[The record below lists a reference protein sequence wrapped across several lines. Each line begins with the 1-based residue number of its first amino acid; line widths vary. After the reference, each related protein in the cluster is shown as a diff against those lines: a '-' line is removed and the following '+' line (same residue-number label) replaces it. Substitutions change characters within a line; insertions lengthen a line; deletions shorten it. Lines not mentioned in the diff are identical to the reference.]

1 MTEHPAHRMAQVAAD
16 AAAELRG
23 YLDPGVTIPWELTED
38 DHRAIV
44 ARLHDAIS
52 ELAMCIEG
60 IAQATGDERAHR
72 QLTDAVARMR
82 HGCVHISAA
91 AATLGRPDDQS
102 RPRAHVVTRPALLS
116 ARDFPAA
123 MTSDVLRAG
132 TDEPLQPPGPQL
144 TAIPGGRHADSP
156 RRHNPRTM

>member
-23 YLDPGVTIPWELTED
+23 YLDPDVTVPWELTED

-44 ARLHDAIS
+44 SPLHDAIS
-52 ELAMCIEG
+52 ELATCIEG
-60 IAQATGDERAHR
+60 IARATGDERAHR

-82 HGCVHISAA
+82 HGCVQISAA
-91 AATLGRPDDQS
+91 TAALGRPDNQPS
-102 RPRAHVVTRPALLS
+102 PRAHIVTRPVQLS

-123 MTSDVLRAG
+123 MTSDVLQAG
-132 TDEPLQPPGPQL
+132 TDEPLQPSGPRL
-144 TAIPGGRHADSP
+144 TALPGGRHANNS
-156 RRHNPRTM
+156 RRP

>member
-1 MTEHPAHRMAQVAAD
+1 MAGHPARQLARMAAD
-16 AAAELRG
+16 AAGELRG
-23 YLDPGVTIPWELTED
+23 YTDPAGPFPRELTED

-44 ARLHDAIS
+44 SPLHDAIS
-52 ELAMCIEG
+52 ELATCIEG

-72 QLTDAVARMR
+72 QLTDAVAQMR

-91 AATLGRPDDQS
+91 AATPGRPDNQP
-102 RPRAHVVTRPALLS
+102 RPRVHTVTRPTQLS

-132 TDEPLQPPGPQL
+132 TDEPLQPPGPRL
-144 TAIPGGRHADSP
+144 TALPGGRHADNP
-156 RRHNPRTM
+156 GRHNPRTM

>member
-1 MTEHPAHRMAQVAAD
+1 MTEHPAHRMAQAAAD

-23 YLDPGVTIPWELTED
+23 YLDPDVTIPWELAER
-38 DHRAIV
+38 DHRDV
-44 ARLHDAIS
+44 LARLQSAIA
-52 ELAMCIEG
+52 EFATCIEG

-91 AATLGRPDDQS
+91 AATLGRPDDQP
-102 RPRAHVVTRPALLS
+102 RPRAHVVTRPAQLS

-123 MTSDVLRAG
+123 MTSDVLRGG
-132 TDEPLQPPGPQL
+132 TDEPLQPPGPRL
-144 TAIPGGRHADSP
+144 TALPGGRHADSP
-156 RRHNPRTM
+156 RRHNP

>member
-1 MTEHPAHRMAQVAAD
+1 MTEHPAHRVAQIAAD

-23 YLDPGVTIPWELTED
+23 YLDPDVTIPWELTED

-52 ELAMCIEG
+52 ELVTCIEG
-60 IAQATGDERAHR
+60 IAQATADERAHR

-82 HGCVHISAA
+82 HGCVQISAA
-91 AATLGRPDDQS
+91 TATLGRPKDQPHS
-102 RPRAHVVTRPALLS
+102 RAHMVTRPAQLS

-132 TDEPLQPPGPQL
+132 TGEPLQPPGPRL
-144 TAIPGGRHADSP
+144 TALPGGRHADNP
-156 RRHNPRTM
+156 RRHNPRTR